1 MSLLDDEQK
10 LQDDLDKEIV
20 NKIGNKIYNE
30 FVLPHLIESNDKHTC
45 DTRRVLDGVIRHMV
59 EENDFLRHQISRN
72 EDLLSLLN
80 GLYYI
85 L

>member
-30 FVLPHLIESNDKHTC
+30 LILPRLMESDVRRSH
-45 DTRRVLDGVIRHMV
+45 DTKRILEGIIRHIG

-72 EDLLSLLN
+72 DDLLSFIHT
-80 GLYYI
+80 LYYG